1 MSSHR
6 RVVNAI
12 PGLGVYITFERV
24 FSQKARHQ
32 DLLNYIEQFPRD
44 SFIGM
49 VCGVGAIL
57 HTSNEPTPFTIQRRF
72 AHEFEPVVPFMG
84 KITEILKAEPDSVLV
99 HDEQLAVLIKYAL
112 LHANAAEWPTGEA
125 AQLLI
130 RLMLV
135 YNSLHGREHEPKP
148 GDIDAFMR
156 FELRAVFNLD
166 EHLGHTIRRY
176 AAFFKW
182 ARTSTEA
189 RGSAN
194 RLDLDADFQRFYGM
208 TYEEWAAAAFCI
220 LAYFRQITSAR
231 AMEALNPVMSVE
243 AYLASITADTAI
255 RAWLRW
261 NTISVKEATDHFRR
275 TDERHSYAGMT
286 LLPFMRRPL
295 LELSPGFVCAPYLP
309 YVENSLG
316 SGLFFAFLDGYNE
329 HDGRKSSDRFTRFF
343 GEFFEDYVV
352 DRFRRDH
359 PATNHVF
366 SEIEYDKGKKSAD
379 IAIFE
384 DDSALFIDV
393 TSSRFN
399 VAKTLI
405 DLKPEAIVADME
417 KIVLANAEQLD
428 KSIKAFKDGRLQ
440 YPGIDPSAIKRIFPI
455 VLSIQPLPRAFA
467 FNRRILT
474 EVANRGLLVG
484 LERIEILTAEDAEIV
499 GSLYKKN
506 VLLSDILARKLA
518 HQHPKAQ
525 NDSLKNY
532 LFYFEPD
539 LVRSGASPEYDQT
552 QDPWFQEMLALVKR
566 WMKSAA
572 P

>member
-1 MSSHR
+1 M
-6 RVVNAI
+6 
-12 PGLGVYITFERV
+12 

-44 SFIGM
+44 GFIGM
-49 VCGVGAIL
+49 ACGVGAIL
-57 HTSNEPTPFTIQRRF
+57 HTSNEPTPFAIQRRF

-84 KITEILKAEPDSVLV
+84 KIIDILDTEPDSILV

-112 LHANAAEWPTGEA
+112 LHANAANWPAGEA

-148 GDIDAFMR
+148 GDFDALIQ

-166 EHLGHTIRRY
+166 EHLGHVIRRY
-176 AAFFKW
+176 AAFFEW
-182 ARTSTEA
+182 ARTSPEA
-189 RGSAN
+189 QASAN
-194 RLDLDADFQRFYGM
+194 RLDLDADFQRFYGV

-220 LAYFRQITSAR
+220 LAYFRQITSAK
-231 AMEALNPVMSVE
+231 AMELIKPVMAVE
-243 AYLASITADTAI
+243 AYLASITADAAI
-255 RAWLRW
+255 RTWLKW
-261 NTISVKEATDHFRR
+261 NTISVKEATDYFRR
-275 TDERHSYAGMT
+275 ADERHSYAGMT

-295 LELSPGFVCAPYLP
+295 LELAPGFVCAPYLP
-309 YVENSLG
+309 YLENSLG

-329 HDGRKSSDRFTRFF
+329 QDGRQASDRFTRFF

-359 PATNHVF
+359 PATDHVF

-379 IAIFE
+379 LAMFE
-384 DDSALFIDV
+384 ADNALFIDV

-405 DLKPEAIVADME
+405 DLKPEAIIADME

-428 KSIKAFKDGRLQ
+428 KSIKAFKDGRLR

-467 FNRRILT
+467 FNRRILAEIT
-474 EVANRGLLVG
+474 NRGLLVG
-484 LERIEILTAEDAEIV
+484 LERIEILTAEDAEMV
-499 GSLYKKN
+499 GSLYKKD

-518 HQHPKAQ
+518 HHHPKAQ

-532 LFYFEPD
+532 LFYFEPN
-539 LVRSGASPEYDQT
+539 LVRTNAPSDYDQT
-552 QDPWFQEMLALVKR
+552 RDPWFQEVLALVKQ
-566 WMKSAA
+566 WMKPTAA
-572 P
+572 VM